1 MQPVEI
7 RRMISEVSRDSEDWS
22 NLNLVFLQ
30 TLLS

>member
-30 TLLS
+30 KLLS

>member
-30 TLLS
+30 MLLS